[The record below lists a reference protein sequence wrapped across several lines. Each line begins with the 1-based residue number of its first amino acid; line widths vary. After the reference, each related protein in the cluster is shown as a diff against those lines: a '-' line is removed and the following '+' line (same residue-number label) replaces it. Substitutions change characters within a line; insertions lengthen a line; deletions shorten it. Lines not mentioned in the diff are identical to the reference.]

1 MFNLKQITG
10 LVYFIFIIVIG
21 LLLVGWLIFGLILL
35 RFKKKKTTL
44 KPRMLLRKML
54 NENDLQDVN
63 IGEQN
68 HIVKAWN
75 FSKIS
80 NAVIIRRTDDKD
92 QSIVKIYDMIFH
104 FYYVYNQ
111 KTKQSKCFFWLKFLS
126 WFLLFTIFLF
136 IVATIL
142 VILIQFLK
150 YNTVINAIDITI
162 QILSIIGI
170 VYLILGWFCWANLV
184 ENYRQDLIALAIDYL
199 PTKFIK
205 SFKTYTSFKAFFPF
219 SENVICFY

>member
-1 MFNLKQITG
+1 MFNLTQITE

-21 LLLVGWLIFGLILL
+21 LLIVGWLIFGLILL
-35 RFKKKKTTL
+35 RFKEKKTTL
-44 KPRMLLRKML
+44 KPRMLLQKML
-54 NENDLQDVN
+54 DDNDLQDVN
-63 IGEQN
+63 IGEQK
-68 HIVKAWN
+68 HIVKARN

-142 VILIQFLK
+142 VILINFLK
-150 YNTVINAIDITI
+150 DNNIINAIDITI
-162 QILSIIGI
+162 KILSIIGI
-170 VYLILGWFCWANLV
+170 VYFILGWFCWANLV
-184 ENYRQDLIALAIDYL
+184 ENYQQDLIALAIEYL
-199 PTKFIK
+199 PAEFIK
-205 SFKTYTSFKAFFPF
+205 SFKTYTNFKAFFPF
-219 SENVICFY
+219 SENVIFFY

>member
-1 MFNLKQITG
+1 MFNLTQTTG

-44 KPRMLLRKML
+44 KPRILLRKML
-54 NENDLQDVN
+54 DDNDLQDVN

-68 HIVKAWN
+68 HIVKARN

-80 NAVIIRRTDDKD
+80 NAVIIRIADDKD

-104 FYYVYNQ
+104 FYYIYNQ
-111 KTKQSKCFFWLKFLS
+111 KTKKSKCLFLLKFLS

-136 IVATIL
+136 IVAIIL

-150 YNTVINAIDITI
+150 DNTVINGIDITI
-162 QILSIIGI
+162 KILSIIGV

-199 PTKFIK
+199 PTEFIK
-205 SFKTYTSFKAFFPF
+205 SFKSYASFKAFFPF